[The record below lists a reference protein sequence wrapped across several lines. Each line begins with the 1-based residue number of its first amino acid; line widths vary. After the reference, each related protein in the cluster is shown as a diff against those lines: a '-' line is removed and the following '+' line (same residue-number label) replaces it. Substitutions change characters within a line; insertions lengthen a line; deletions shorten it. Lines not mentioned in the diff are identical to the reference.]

1 MFLSFEESGEPNN
14 DELAFYSFSGYS
26 LIVLSI
32 TAADA
37 QAISQEVVSFLNKLM
52 HELALPGDSKYCEN
66 SLWRKIPE
74 TVKWKRLTK
83 ILRLRY
89 NLTPK
94 NLRVMETSLNC
105 FTIVSELL

>member
-37 QAISQEVVSFLNKLM
+37 QAISQEVVSFFKQIN
-52 HELALPGDSKYCEN
+52 A
-66 SLWRKIPE
+66 
-74 TVKWKRLTK
+74 
-83 ILRLRY
+83 
-89 NLTPK
+89 
-94 NLRVMETSLNC
+94 
-105 FTIVSELL
+105 